1 MVFTPWRSDGLGAAC
16 HTVTAFTIGSS
27 AVMAAL
33 ALVHP
38 GRRVP
43 GGVVAVGGGGLAL
56 AATSV
61 ATMKSALK
69 MK

>member
-16 HTVTAFTIGSS
+16 HTVTVTIGSS

-43 GGVVAVGGGGLAL
+43 GGVMAVRGGGLAL
-56 AATSV
+56 AAPSV
-61 ATMKSALK
+61 SMALIFFLK
-69 MK
+69 